1 MFSFIK
7 DGEFTMNDYRNIG
20 LKYYDCDV
28 VNWLNRLSGA
38 KLARQKKGRAVSR
51 CVKVLR
57 RFHFL

>member
-38 KLARQKKGRAVSR
+38 KLARQKKKAELCQGV
-51 CVKVLR
+51 
-57 RFHFL
+57 